1 MSRFICRSIHHEF
14 TGNLSRI
21 HKNFQKSLWRIFHFY
36 FVNWL
41 QNWWKIFH
49 KQVSAKLMV
58 DFQKILGKLS
68 IYFVVNF
75 QEKIPWI
82 FCEKCCS
89 IYNSILAMQTKL
101 TVTTLGSWQRI
112 RATDHLFRGNLKRSL
127 KPPLRLPPSHGY
139 NADLAWPPSPLQWI
153 CLRTI
158 VILSNWLSCIF
169 LLLILTITGWPTAK
183 LTISLSVKETNH
195 SLVTNPFLIDAICRC
210 LSLPTIALIIP
221 QRSLSFPTIHYW
233 VVP

>member
-1 MSRFICRSIHHEF
+1 MKVYTSGEWNFQKFFLQLRSLSYNLHKQCQLNKFLKMSRFICWSIHHEF

-21 HKNFQKSLWRIFHFY
+21 HKKFQKSLWRIFHFY

-82 FCEKCCS
+82 FCEKFTA
-89 IYNSILAMQTKL
+89 NWWKL
-101 TVTTLGSWQRI
+101 FICGKCFKKFTV
-112 RATDHLFRGNLKRSL
+112 N
-127 KPPLRLPPSHGY
+127 
-139 NADLAWPPSPLQWI
+139 
-153 CLRTI
+153 
-158 VILSNWLSCIF
+158 
-169 LLLILTITGWPTAK
+169 
-183 LTISLSVKETNH
+183 
-195 SLVTNPFLIDAICRC
+195 
-210 LSLPTIALIIP
+210 
-221 QRSLSFPTIHYW
+221 
-233 VVP
+233 